1 METLTADREKQFAV
15 WIHGLFDT
23 EGISDDL
30 MSTCPPQDFYTLVP
44 ALFEQSIT
52 ACRSKHMS
60 VDSLRNSLE
69 RKPRYLLIRFTADGA
84 SVLLETFLLP
94 SLIPALQ
101 WLGKQPWDREGEIDI
116 IVQVLQKLTSPASL
130 HGEGQPMHGTVLA
143 VVGKSL
149 TVLLRSLQ
157 QREPARQDV
166 DSLIKKLSPYL
177 DYCRTIPS
185 QRIDISFWNNEQLT
199 GTLAHLSQ
207 TLNSLCFWSS
217 PMVVSCSHPT
227 YTYKQLSL
235 ALQLVG
241 AVGVL
246 NVMLEVCKAQSEN
259 GLEDYALDVVATL
272 VCVSYFQQNSFES
285 PLGLRTALLLAVQ
298 RASNLP
304 SGNVDHRNVVMKL
317 SRRVEAQLIGTQV
330 TRPNIAVVI
339 PSVLPDSVTMRLTP
353 LLVEED
359 NDRASDSFLA
369 ADGIQMDISG
379 HSEQENFG
387 QVFNDMLVGNED
399 DIFDGLALDDDVD
412 IT

>member
-1 METLTADREKQFAV
+1 MEALTADGEKQFAG

-52 ACRSKHMS
+52 ACRLKHMS
-60 VDSLRNSLE
+60 IDSLRSSLE
-69 RKPRYLLIRFTADGA
+69 RKPRHHLVRFIAYGTL
-84 SVLLETFLLP
+84 VLLETFLLP

-116 IVQVLQKLTSPASL
+116 IVQVLHKLTSPASL

-143 VVGKSL
+143 VMGKSL
-149 TVLLRSLQ
+149 TILLRSIQ

-185 QRIDISFWNNEQLT
+185 QRIDMSFWNNEQLT
-199 GTLAHLSQ
+199 GTLTHLSQ
-207 TLNSLCFWSS
+207 TLNNLCFWSS

-246 NVMLEVCKAQSEN
+246 NVMLEVCKAQSKN
-259 GLEDYALDVVATL
+259 GLEDDALDVVATL
-272 VCVSYFQQNSFES
+272 VCLSYLQQNSFES
-285 PLGLRTALLLAVQ
+285 PLSLRTALLLEVQ
-298 RASNLP
+298 RASNPP
-304 SGNVDHRNVVMKL
+304 SDDVSHRNIAMKL
-317 SRRVEAQLIGTQV
+317 SHRVEAQLVGVQV
-330 TRPNIAVVI
+330 ARPNIAVVI
-339 PSVLPDSVTMRLTP
+339 PGVLPESVTTQLTP
-353 LLVEED
+353 LLVEEE
-359 NDRASDSFLA
+359 NDQASDSFLA
-369 ADGIQMDISG
+369 VNGIQMDLPT
-379 HSEQENFG
+379 HSEQEDFG